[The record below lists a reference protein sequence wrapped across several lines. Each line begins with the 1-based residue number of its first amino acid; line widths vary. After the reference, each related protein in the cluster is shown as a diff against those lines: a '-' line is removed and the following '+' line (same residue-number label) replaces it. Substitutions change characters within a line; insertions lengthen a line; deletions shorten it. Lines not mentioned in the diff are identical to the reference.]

1 MRLTLYSLDFHDRL
15 GKRPVI
21 SPMTIKAPSLFL
33 RSYRPGPAAS
43 LLGGLLLALAV
54 ALILIGPARLI
65 AQVEGDRGIQ
75 PVASTTDIEVN
86 GIAVNTTG
94 KDGQEAR
101 LAGWK
106 LAQRLAWAKAGGPQ
120 IGDGQIDSMVS
131 AVVIEREQIGPKR
144 YIATLG
150 VIFDRSRAGQFLGGT
165 DGTRAHSAPMLV
177 IPVLYSGGAAQVFE
191 VRSPWQKVWA
201 GFRAGASS
209 IDYVR
214 PSGSGG
220 ESLLITAGQP
230 GRRSRTWWRNMLDQ
244 FGAADVIMPI
254 ARLERQWP
262 GGPVRGTFTARYGP
276 DNNFLSSFNLT
287 ANDEAGVPAMLAQA
301 VVRLDQI
308 YSQALADGLLRPDPT
323 LVPDRPLLDPLLAAL
338 IAQGKQADAA
348 KSATPDASAS
358 ASPGAEASQAAAA
371 TSTFTVQF
379 ASPDAASVD
388 AALGAVR
395 SASGVQGAST
405 TSLALGG
412 TSVMRV
418 SYAGELSGLA
428 AALRAKGWQVAVGSN
443 ALSIRR

>member
-1 MRLTLYSLDFHDRL
+1 
-15 GKRPVI
+15 
-21 SPMTIKAPSLFL
+21 MTIPAHPSLTATT
-33 RSYRPGPAAS
+33 RPGPAAL
-43 LLGGLLLALAV
+43 LLGGLALALAA
-54 ALILIGPARLI
+54 ALALIGPARLI
-65 AQVEGDRGIQ
+65 AQVEGERGIQ
-75 PVASTTDIEVN
+75 PVASTSDIEVN
-86 GIAVNTTG
+86 GIEVNTTG

-101 LAGWK
+101 FAGWK
-106 LAQRLAWAKAGGPQ
+106 LAQKLAWEKAGGPA
-120 IGDGQIDSMVS
+120 ISDGQIETMVS

-150 VIFDRSRAGQFLGGT
+150 VIFDRARAGQYLGGR
-165 DGTRAHSAPMLV
+165 DGVRSRSAPMLV
-177 IPVLYSGGAAQVFE
+177 IPVLYSGGSAQVFE

-201 GFRAGASS
+201 GFRAGESA

-220 ESLLITAGQP
+220 ESLVVTAGQA
-230 GRRSRTWWRNMLDQ
+230 GRRSRNWWRNVLDQ
-244 FGAADVIMPI
+244 FGAADVVVPV

-287 ANDEAGVPAMLAQA
+287 ANDEAGVPAMLAKA
-301 VVRLDQI
+301 VVRLDQL
-308 YSQALADGLLRPDPT
+308 YAQALADGLLRPDPT
-323 LVPDRPLLDPLLAAL
+323 LMPDRPLLDPALAAL
-338 IAQGKQADAA
+338 IAQGRQADPVRTSTAPQV
-348 KSATPDASAS
+348 SATDAPGTETSQPATAAS
-358 ASPGAEASQAAAA
+358 SV
-371 TSTFTVQF
+371 TVQF
-379 ASPDAASVD
+379 ASPDAAAVD

-418 SYAGELSGLA
+418 TYAGDLSALA
-428 AALRAKGWQVAVGSN
+428 AALRAKGWQVTVGNN